1 MAAGGRHAFLRQH
14 RVLVFR
20 NQPLT
25 GSQYLAFARRIAGS
39 VEYPLL
45 RGLPDYPLIVPV
57 VKQPHERVNFGGLWH
72 SDTAYLDTPP
82 VGATRLARDFAGR
95 WRQAARPRF
104 ARCRVGAA
112 AVVSLTAPQTPFPQR
127 HAPLPALGALFG
139 HPSRQRLFRRRL
151 EP

>member
-57 VKQPHERVNFGGLWH
+57 VKQPHER
-72 SDTAYLDTPP
+72 LDTPP